1 MLSATVAF
9 ELDSDSDSAFDSAL
23 VRGSSSIIATIDL
36 SLFDPIIMTD
46 FAAVVVEERVHVGVV
61 EGELA

>member
-9 ELDSDSDSAFDSAL
+9 AL